1 MRDVSVREAKTRLSK
16 LLREVEAGTEIVI
29 RRRGN
34 AVARIVPVS
43 AIATAPATRVL
54 GSDRGVLEVPDAFDA
69 PLPEAVL
76 DAFGA

>member
-1 MRDVSVREAKTRLSK
+1 MRDVSVHEATTRLSK
-16 LLREVEAGTEIVI
+16 LLREVEAGAEIVI
-29 RRRGN
+29 RRGGK

-43 AIATAPATRVL
+43 ATTPATAARVL